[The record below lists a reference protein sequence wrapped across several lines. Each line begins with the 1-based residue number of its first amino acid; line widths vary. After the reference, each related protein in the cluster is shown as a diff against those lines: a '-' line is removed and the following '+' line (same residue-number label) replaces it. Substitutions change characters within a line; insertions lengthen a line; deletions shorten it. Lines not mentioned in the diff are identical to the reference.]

1 MKFSP
6 QIQGFLKKP
15 KKSANNKIYRGRFT
29 CPNVQW
35 TGSPNDLMATF
46 TITVEELA
54 DAAANVLLWTD
65 QDVQRGIKPALD
77 PIPPRELSLADGYP
91 DPNKYI
97 FQVDNADDMAEKLL
111 HGEKLFLNP
120 LIWNLR
126 PGAFE
131 GFWNDIEDALH
142 IYSGKIYLPDS
153 HHRHQAIIKAVRL
166 WRSAPKD
173 YPRFKGDREFKI
185 ELYFLSRQDEGNYFF
200 DKNQRPKPTEK
211 SKAYDLTTL
220 DDLSLLAKKVID
232 DSKSLQGNVNRVTDR
247 LIAKNPQVITLSTLR
262 EMMKTFA
269 PTETFDTSELE
280 GLASVAAKFYDM
292 LASVRPELG
301 KKEVGER
308 RVIRESL
315 LVDSATMMHG
325 YAAVM
330 KEFNADLGKFGPSR
344 AADMWKRRLQRL
356 KSNISYQYGK
366 WRGDFFEK
374 RNPLWRAVGI
384 AKPGRDGKRLTVLNT
399 GAARSECGRIL
410 RSLLA
415 ADDTPRDLQFLVSR

>member
-1 MKFSP
+1 
-6 QIQGFLKKP
+6 
-15 KKSANNKIYRGRFT
+15 
-29 CPNVQW
+29 
-35 TGSPNDLMATF
+35 
-46 TITVEELA
+46 
-54 DAAANVLLWTD
+54 
-65 QDVQRGIKPALD
+65 
-77 PIPPRELSLADGYP
+77 
-91 DPNKYI
+91 
-97 FQVDNADDMAEKLL
+97 
-111 HGEKLFLNP
+111 LNP

-131 GFWNDIEDALH
+131 GFWNDNEDALH

-232 DSKSLQGNVNRVTDR
+232 YSKALQGNVNRVTDR

-280 GLASVAAKFYDM
+280 GLASVAAQFYDM

-301 KKEVGER
+301 KKEAGER
-308 RVIRESL
+308 RVVRESL

-330 KEFNADLGKFGPSR
+330 KEFNADLGRFGPSR
-344 AADMWKRRLQRL
+344 ATDMWKKRLQRL

-374 RNPLWRAVGI
+374 RNPLWRSVGI

-415 ADDTPRDLQFLVSR
+415 ADGTPRDLQFLVSR